1 MYRIDHA
8 REICAQL
15 GLGDAIMIYKQPEN
29 RVHVGICVVGGG
41 LPEICMTACGPL
53 QVRGKPSDKPER
65 RAGLLGVIT
74 QR

>member
-29 RVHVGICVVGGG
+29 RVDVDICVVGGSG
-41 LPEICMTACGPL
+41 
-53 QVRGKPSDKPER
+53 RGFARDL
-65 RAGLLGVIT
+65 AVL
-74 QR
+74 